1 MTSSKTPANKKAP
14 AKSPTPAK
22 TQAPAKKETPPKK
35 EAPAKK
41 ETAEVLR
48 ITAINGPFRRCGHTF
63 PREGAY
69 YAPSLFDDAA
79 AERLAN
85 EPRLSIVR
93 AEIDPANADL
103 PYITE

>member
-1 MTSSKTPANKKAP
+1 MTSKKAPANKKAP

-22 TQAPAKKETPPKK
+22 TQAPAKKEAPPAEK
-35 EAPAKK
+35 
-41 ETAEVLR
+41 AEVLR
-48 ITAINGPFRRCGHTF
+48 ITAVNGPFRRCGHTF

-69 YAPSLFDDAA
+69 YAPSLFDEVA

-93 AEIDPANADL
+93 TEIDPANADL